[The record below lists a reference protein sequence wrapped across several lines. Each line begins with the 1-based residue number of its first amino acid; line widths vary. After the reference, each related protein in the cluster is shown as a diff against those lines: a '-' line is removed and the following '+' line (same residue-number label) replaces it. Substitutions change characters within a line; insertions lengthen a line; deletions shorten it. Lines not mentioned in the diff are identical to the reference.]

1 MLPARRDQASL
12 GRRSLSL
19 SIRTTP
25 PSPVSGII
33 PNSGP

>member
-12 GRRSLSL
+12 GRRSLSP
-19 SIRTTP
+19 SILTTP
-25 PSPVSGII
+25 PSPVSRMI